1 MFNPEAYCT
10 TSEELGFQRH
20 HMLTHTIHGTGI
32 FAYILSSKTNQNVG
46 KHTSPMDGMG
56 LEISSKDVGTS
67 FHGLNIA
74 KLLHQNKVFNGLT
87 IPFQYFIG

>member
-1 MFNPEAYCT
+1 M
-10 TSEELGFQRH
+10 
-20 HMLTHTIHGTGI
+20 
-32 FAYILSSKTNQNVG
+32 G

-87 IPFQYFIG
+87 IPFQYVIG